1 MEEHNQPNNKEQA
14 NANKTL
20 PENVLLE
27 KENIGQEFSKT
38 VLSEQQKNINE
49 AFLKDNLIHMLVR

>member
-14 NANKTL
+14 NANETL

-27 KENIGQEFSKT
+27 KQE
-38 VLSEQQKNINE
+38 QNKNG
-49 AFLKDNLIHMLVR
+49 